1 MQVEKASSTVF
12 TPLADG
18 TGVLLHLETLLYYSL
33 NRTGAALW
41 RMIEE
46 KKLVTLEDLVDTTCE
61 QFEVDHDEAQR
72 TLKSFVEKL
81 VELKMVRIS

>member
-41 RMIEE
+41 RLIEE
-46 KKLVTLEDLVDTTCE
+46 KKLVPLEDLVDTTCE

-81 VELKMVRIS
+81 AELRMVRIS

>member
-1 MQVEKASSTVF
+1 MQVEKVSSTVF

-33 NRTGAALW
+33 NRTGAAVWQL
-41 RMIEE
+41 IEE
-46 KKLVTLEDLVDTTCE
+46 KKHVSLEELVDTTCE

-72 TLKSFVEKL
+72 TLGPFVEKL
-81 VELKMVRIS
+81 VEFKMVHVS